1 MRIGLTGATGFIGR
15 HAAQQAAARGW
26 DVVPFSRRPRDATTR
41 KFTPGE
47 PADLDGLDAVL
58 HLAGEPILG
67 WWTKEKRRR
76 IMDSRVL
83 GTRSIVEGFARAARP
98 PRVLVSGSAVGFYG
112 DTGDTEVDEASPSGR
127 GFLAEVCRAWE
138 AEAEKVQPAARV
150 VLLRTGFVLGHDGG
164 AMKMILPVFRL
175 GLGGKLGSG
184 RQWMSCIHVEDVAGM
199 ALWAVENETIRG
211 PLNAVMPAP
220 VTNAAFTRDVAR
232 AVHRPAIM
240 PNPAFLLR
248 LFLGGLS
255 SLLLDSSRVRP
266 QVAMA
271 AGYGFRYREFE
282 RALRA
287 VVCHQAS
294 ALAGR

>member
-1 MRIGLTGATGFIGR
+1 MRLGITGATGFIGR
-15 HAAQQAAARGW
+15 RAAQLAAARGW
-26 DVVPFSRRPRDATTR
+26 EVVPFSRRPHEASTR
-41 KFTPGE
+41 KFIPGE
-47 PADLDGLDAVL
+47 PADVDGLDAVL

-112 DTGDTEVDEASPSGR
+112 DTGNTEVDESSPSGR

-138 AEAEKVQPAARV
+138 AEAEKAQPAARV
-150 VLLRTGFVLGHDGG
+150 VLLRTGFVLGRDGG
-164 AMKMILPVFRL
+164 AMKLMLPAFRL

-184 RQWMSCIHVEDVAGM
+184 RQWMSCVHVDDVAGM
-199 ALWAVENETIRG
+199 ALWAVENEIIRG
-211 PLNAVMPAP
+211 ALNAVMPSP
-220 VTNAAFTRDVAR
+220 VTNAEFTRAVAR

-248 LFLGGLS
+248 LILGGMS

-266 QVAMA
+266 SVAENG
-271 AGYGFRYREFE
+271 GYRYTF
-282 RALRA
+282 RALDK
-287 VVCHQAS
+287 
-294 ALAGR
+294 ALDAIVR